1 MISFY
6 LAARF
11 GRRDEL
17 NGYRKVLEANGYL
30 VTSRW
35 LTQHQK
41 LDLNAPAASY
51 SADERRQFALHD
63 YEDVMR
69 ANRLI
74 AFTEDPAENAPGGRR
89 GGRHVEL
96 GVALAAGKHVY
107 VVGYQENVFC
117 HLPQVMFYPTFN
129 QLLETL

>member
-1 MISFY
+1 MISIY

-17 NGYRKVLEANGYL
+17 VGYSLLLRERGYN

-41 LDLNAPAASY
+41 IDLHAKDASY
-51 SADERRQFALHD
+51 TERQRMEFALHD

-69 ANRLI
+69 AQRII
-74 AFTEDPAENAPGGRR
+74 AFTEDPRENAPGGRR

-96 GVALAAGKHVY
+96 GMALVSGKHVY
-107 VVGYQENVFC
+107 VVGHRENVFC
-117 HLPQVMFYPTFN
+117 HLPQVMYYENFN
-129 QLLETL
+129 QLLEVL